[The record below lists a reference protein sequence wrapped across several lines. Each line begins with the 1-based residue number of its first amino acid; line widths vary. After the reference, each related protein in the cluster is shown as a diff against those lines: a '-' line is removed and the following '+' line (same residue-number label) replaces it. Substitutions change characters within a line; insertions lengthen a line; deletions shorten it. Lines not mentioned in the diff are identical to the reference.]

1 MPKVYVLNKHGHPLM
16 PCTPAK
22 ARHLLD
28 SGKAKVRKRTPFTI
42 QLLYGSSGY
51 KQPVALGVDAGSKT
65 IGLSASTEKQ
75 ELFAAEVKPRNDVVE
90 LLSTR
95 REFRQARRNRK
106 TRYRKPRLDNRVKSK
121 HKGWLAPSVEVKIQ
135 EHITAIA
142 RVCALLP
149 IAKVI
154 VETAEFDT
162 QRLKAML
169 EGRPLPVGT
178 NYQLGEMYDEYNVR
192 QYVLKRDNYTC
203 QCCGAHPTTK
213 KGVKLHVHHLESRK
227 TGGNAPNN
235 QVTLCE
241 HCHKLLHKGKITL
254 DKEKRGHS
262 MRDAAFMGIMRK
274 TLILRLRSELAIP
287 VVETYGYIT
296 KLVRETHHMDKSHT
310 VDALCIAGHLLADA
324 SDVIYLI
331 KPVRRH
337 NRQLHKATILKGGV
351 RKANQ
356 ALRSVFGFRLFDKV
370 RYQGQ
375 ECFIWG
381 RRSSGSFL
389 LKKLDGTKV
398 KDGISY
404 KKLTLLERET
414 NYLIGERRRCSSPCL
429 KAGVSAA

>member
-1 MPKVYVLNKHGHPLM
+1 M
-16 PCTPAK
+16 A
-22 ARHLLD
+22 
-28 SGKAKVRKRTPFTI
+28 
-42 QLLYGSSGY
+42 
-51 KQPVALGVDAGSKT
+51 
-65 IGLSASTEKQ
+65 
-75 ELFAAEVKPRNDVVE
+75 
-90 LLSTR
+90 
-95 REFRQARRNRK
+95 
-106 TRYRKPRLDNRVKSK
+106 
-121 HKGWLAPSVEVKIQ
+121 APSVEVKIQ

-149 IAKVI
+149 IANVI

-162 QRLKAML
+162 HRLKAML
-169 EGRPLPVGT
+169 EGHPLPVGT
-178 NYQLGEMYDEYNVR
+178 DYQLGEMYDEYNVR

-203 QCCGAHPTTK
+203 QCCGAHPSAK

-227 TGGNAPNN
+227 TGGNSPNN
-235 QVTLCE
+235 LITLCE

-254 DKEKRGHS
+254 DKKKRGHS

-274 TLILRLRSELAIP
+274 TLILRLRSELTIP

-310 VDALCIAGHLLADA
+310 VDALCIAGHPLADA

-356 ALRSVFGFRLFDKV
+356 APRSVFGFRLFDRV

-414 NYLIGERRRCSSPCL
+414 NYLIEERRRCSSPCL
-429 KAGVSAA
+429 KVGVSAA